1 MTASLPDRGRPTD
14 RTGYTRPTI
23 HQRAY
28 AASRHRLSRF
38 AIVGLSGF
46 VVNTGVLALA
56 SGSLGLH
63 YLVGA
68 LAATTVSTTFNFVL
82 TDAWVFDDRVNASR
96 SGFRAT
102 LVRFAVFLALSL
114 ATLVV
119 RGPILVLLIE
129 TASLNYLVANALSL
143 LALMMVRYRFSGS
156 FIWPEAAN
164 D

>member
-1 MTASLPDRGRPTD
+1 MTASLPDRGRPSR
-14 RTGYTRPTI
+14 RTSFSRPTI

-28 AASRHRLSRF
+28 HASRHRLSRF
-38 AIVGLSGF
+38 VLVGLSGF
-46 VVNTGVLALA
+46 VVNTVALAMA

-68 LAATTVSTTFNFVL
+68 LIATTASTSTNFVL
-82 TDAWVFDDRVNASR
+82 TDAWVFDDRVKPGH
-96 SGFRAT
+96 SGFRSM
-102 LVRFAVFLALSL
+102 VFRFAIFLGLSL

-129 TASLNYLVANALSL
+129 TVSLHYLVANALSL
-143 LALMMVRYRFSGS
+143 LALMMVRYRFAGS